1 MSDTNLKETKTMK
14 QVITIL
20 AVIALGSGAAV
31 ALGDS
36 SPIGPLPAGPV
47 SSITAQRRELVAV
60 ALPQRSG
67 GRVWRLAR
75 PINDNVLHQV
85 SEANVGAS
93 VVIIFR
99 ARGAGATTVSLAL
112 TKSDTSTTALESR
125 RFQVR
130 VR

>member
-1 MSDTNLKETKTMK
+1 MK
-14 QVITIL
+14 HVITIL
-20 AVIALGSGAAV
+20 SVIALSGGAAV

-47 SSITAQRRELVAV
+47 SSIAAQRGELVAV

-67 GRVWRLAR
+67 GRVWRVAR

-85 SEANVGAS
+85 SEANVEAS

-99 ARGAGATTVSLAL
+99 ARSAGTTTVSLAL

-125 RFQVR
+125 RFRVR

>member
-1 MSDTNLKETKTMK
+1 MK
-14 QVITIL
+14 RAITVL
-20 AVIALGSGAAV
+20 SVIALSGGAAV
-31 ALGDS
+31 AMGDS

-47 SSITAQRRELVAV
+47 SSIAAQRGELVAV

-67 GRVWRLAR
+67 GRVWRVAR
-75 PINDNVLHQV
+75 AINDNVLHQV
-85 SEANVGAS
+85 SEANVGGS
-93 VVIIFR
+93 VVIVFR
-99 ARGAGATTVSLAL
+99 ARSAGAATVLLAL